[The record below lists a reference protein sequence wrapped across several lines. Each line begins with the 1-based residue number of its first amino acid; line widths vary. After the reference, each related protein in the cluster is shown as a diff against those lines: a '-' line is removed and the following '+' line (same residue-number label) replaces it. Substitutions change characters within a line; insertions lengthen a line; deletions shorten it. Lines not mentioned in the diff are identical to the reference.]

1 MFKST
6 ENQLTQIR
14 FTHHLRPK
22 RERLRNRQI
31 LKYPDL
37 SSSNER
43 FSRLMTYLMSQCVQH
58 TRRSDAVDATGDSVA
73 CKGLLLY
80 CGCASNHDCY
90 YFVAIVICAI
100 FAFNDAYKES
110 SRRTFQSIWQCFV
123 QVWRTFSMKLY
134 CVLDISRHIF
144 WISHMQSCHNLNA
157 VDRHAVVS
165 LNEQTTDNGRALQ
178 WTNGLGSSNAFITL
192 VSGPTPNPTSGTE
205 SGNVSTNVWH
215 SNDAGDVNFADQ
227 SNTQQLL
234 ASTEKV
240 QRNYGNADDS
250 AANAHSE
257 HATVTAM
264 SFSDHIYSPSN
275 LITTTSESSVKPE
288 LDVVVVG
295 GSAKSPSAVED
306 RAAKTRSE
314 LLIEITWTD
323 DLREILIQEMKKRP
337 CLWDHNHPKYR
348 DLQYAASERNEVIES
363 FYHRTGFALNADD
376 IARQWKSLRDQ
387 YVRFINKIRNMEPND
402 CRFPSFKFSE
412 ELKFLMPYKQL
423 PQSRYCIMMNE
434 ENGLQNLNEN
444 IPSKESCSEFSVPGT
459 STTRLSIA
467 DYIRGIAKL
476 DEKAAVWIR
485 GEIWTL
491 LTKCRMKALEGCSG
505 NGTTRTNSEIFI
517 SFRCWVR
524 LEGDCVDILLA
535 MQTGQRYV
543 FFAVIYLSD
552 QNVDIISKHDHAK
565 TATK

>member
-1 MFKST
+1 MMPTRKA
-6 ENQLTQIR
+6 
-14 FTHHLRPK
+14 PD
-22 RERLRNRQI
+22 ERAGQFGNT
-31 LKYPDL
+31 
-37 SSSNER
+37 SNE
-43 FSRLMTYLMSQCVQH
+43 Q
-58 TRRSDAVDATGDSVA
+58 A
-73 CKGLLLY
+73 
-80 CGCASNHDCY
+80 
-90 YFVAIVICAI
+90 
-100 FAFNDAYKES
+100 
-110 SRRTFQSIWQCFV
+110 
-123 QVWRTFSMKLY
+123 
-134 CVLDISRHIF
+134 
-144 WISHMQSCHNLNA
+144 
-157 VDRHAVVS
+157 
-165 LNEQTTDNGRALQ
+165 TDNGRTLQ

-192 VSGPTPNPTSGTE
+192 VSGPTNSGSGTE
-205 SGNVSTNVWH
+205 SGTVSTNVWH
-215 SNDAGDVNFADQ
+215 NSDAGDVNFTDQ

-240 QRNYGNADDS
+240 QRNYGNTDDS
-250 AANAHSE
+250 TTNTHSE

-306 RAAKTRSE
+306 RTAKTR
-314 LLIEITWTD
+314 IIWTD

-363 FYHRTGFALNADD
+363 FYHRTGYALNADD

-444 IPSKESCSEFSVPGT
+444 ISSKESCSEFSVPGT
-459 STTRLSIA
+459 STTCLLPIRRKRKHGRLSDYKTQKDIDSKTHDREDSCFSRMDEFDHFGLSIA

-505 NGTTRTNSEIFI
+505 NGT
-517 SFRCWVR
+517 
-524 LEGDCVDILLA
+524 ILI
-535 MQTGQRYV
+535 V
-543 FFAVIYLSD
+543 
-552 QNVDIISKHDHAK
+552 
-565 TATK
+565 

>member
-1 MFKST
+1 MKS
-6 ENQLTQIR
+6 
-14 FTHHLRPK
+14 
-22 RERLRNRQI
+22 RQSR
-31 LKYPDL
+31 YPANLD
-37 SSSNER
+37 NP
-43 FSRLMTYLMSQCVQH
+43 
-58 TRRSDAVDATGDSVA
+58 
-73 CKGLLLY
+73 
-80 CGCASNHDCY
+80 
-90 YFVAIVICAI
+90 
-100 FAFNDAYKES
+100 
-110 SRRTFQSIWQCFV
+110 
-123 QVWRTFSMKLY
+123 
-134 CVLDISRHIF
+134 DISRC
-144 WISHMQSCHNLNA
+144 ISGFC
-157 VDRHAVVS
+157 R
-165 LNEQTTDNGRALQ
+165 NEQSTDNGRALQ

-192 VSGPTPNPTSGTE
+192 VSGPTTNATSGTE

-215 SNDAGDVNFADQ
+215 SNDTGDVNFTDQ

-240 QRNYGNADDS
+240 QRNYGNADDNT
-250 AANAHSE
+250 ANAHNE
-257 HATVTAM
+257 HTTVTAM

-295 GSAKSPSAVED
+295 GNAKSPSAVED
-306 RAAKTRSE
+306 RSTKTR
-314 LLIEITWTD
+314 IIWTD

-363 FYHRTGFALNADD
+363 FYHRTGYALNADD

-459 STTRLSIA
+459 STTSLLPLRRKRKHGRSSDYKTQKDVDSKTQDKEDSCFSRMDEFDHFGLSIA

-491 LTKCRMKALEGCSG
+491 LTKCRMKALDGCSG
-505 NGTTRTNSEIFI
+505 NGTS
-517 SFRCWVR
+517 
-524 LEGDCVDILLA
+524 
-535 MQTGQRYV
+535 
-543 FFAVIYLSD
+543 
-552 QNVDIISKHDHAK
+552 
-565 TATK
+565 